1 MNKLSAALCLLPLL
15 AGGCSLNRMAASQTG
30 SMIHE
35 GLSAYYEE
43 QDLKTAQDSL
53 LSNLKLMEVLL
64 KNDPG
69 STELKT
75 SLAQG
80 YCAYAFMFSEDKEPE
95 RAKYFYHKGAAFTSD
110 ISATELKRHKKNLPG
125 LFWNS
130 FCRAGYIQLDLQN
143 PDSIAELPALEHQTD
158 ELLKADPEYFYNGA
172 HALKASL
179 AASRPVMLGGK
190 PELAKEHFEAALT
203 GKGAYFQLN
212 RFLYAKTYAVQVQD
226 ADLFAKL
233 LGQAISD
240 VQALPEQ
247 RLINEAVKVRSQ
259 ALLEKKNELF

>member
-1 MNKLSAALCLLPLL
+1 MSRRLAALCLMPLL
-15 AGGCSLNRMAASQTG
+15 AAGCSLNRMAASQTG

-53 LSNLKLMEVLL
+53 LANLKLMEVLL
-64 KNDPG
+64 KNDP
-69 STELKT
+69 SSPELKT

-95 RAKYFYHKGAAFTSD
+95 RAKYFYRKGAAFTSEMNAA
-110 ISATELKRHKKNLPG
+110 SVKRNKKNLPG

-143 PDSIAELPALEHQTD
+143 PDSIAELPALEQQTD

-172 HALKASL
+172 HALKAAL

-190 PELAKEHFEAALT
+190 PELAKEHFEAALS
-203 GKGAYFQLN
+203 GQGAAFQLN

-240 VQALPEQ
+240 AQALPEQ
-247 RLINEAVKVRSQ
+247 RLINEAVKVRAQ